1 MISLHENLPGLL
13 YIAHRG
19 LSSRYPEN
27 TLAAFRAAIDAG
39 AGMLEL
45 DVTLTRD
52 RRLAVIHDSTVNRTT
67 NGRGRVNTMTMAHL
81 HRLDAGGWFAE
92 RFAGEPVPSLEQV
105 LDAVRGQVLLN
116 IEIKPEAFE
125 PRAPHDAV
133 ERQIVE
139 MVTER
144 QMTTDVL
151 VSSFAWRVLA
161 RVRALSANLAIGL
174 LSELPADERLIYWF
188 RRLDGFSWHP
198 DYRVVSRSQVKLLQG
213 FGARVYP
220 YTVGGRIDTAA
231 LLAMGV
237 DGLIVDDPRQ
247 MAA

>member
-1 MISLHENLPGLL
+1 
-13 YIAHRG
+13 
-19 LSSRYPEN
+19 
-27 TLAAFRAAIDAG
+27 
-39 AGMLEL
+39 
-45 DVTLTRD
+45 
-52 RRLAVIHDSTVNRTT
+52 
-67 NGRGRVNTMTMAHL
+67 
-81 HRLDAGGWFAE
+81 
-92 RFAGEPVPSLEQV
+92 
-105 LDAVRGQVLLN
+105 
-116 IEIKPEAFE
+116 
-125 PRAPHDAV
+125 V